1 VQNNWFKTWF
11 DTPYYH
17 ILYKNR
23 SHTEAELFLGN
34 LLHFLQPKPLS
45 KALDLGCGK
54 GRHAVF
60 LNTNG
65 LDVTGLDLSAQS
77 ISHANQFANTHLRFG
92 VQDMR
97 QPFGD
102 ARFDYVFNLFTSF
115 GYFDD
120 NADNQ
125 QVIRNVSQSLTPSG
139 TLVLDYMNSTKAL
152 AQLTPHYIKTVD
164 NIHFHI
170 NKTLEN
176 GFIVKNIDFD
186 VSGKPFHFQERVK
199 CISKVDFEEYFNA
212 NGLYIKHLFGDYT
225 LHDFDEL
232 LSDRMIF
239 IVAKLP

>member
-23 SHTEAELFLGN
+23 SYTEAEQFLGN
-34 LLHFLQPKPLS
+34 LLHFLAPKPLS

-54 GRHAVF
+54 GRHSIF
-60 LNTNG
+60 LNKNN

-77 ISHANQFANTHLRFG
+77 IAYANAFANNHLRFAE
-92 VQDMR
+92 QDMR
-97 QPFGD
+97 QPFGK

-115 GYFDD
+115 GYFDN
-120 NADNQ
+120 NADNE
-125 QVIRNVSQSLTPSG
+125 QVITNISDSLTPKG

-170 NKTLEN
+170 NKILEN

-186 VSGKPFHFQERVK
+186 IDNKPFHFQERVK
-199 CISKVDFEEYFNA
+199 CISKTDFEQYFNN
-212 NGLYIKHLFGDYT
+212 NGLSVKYIFGNYQLQKFNETD
-225 LHDFDEL
+225 
-232 LSDRMIF
+232 SDRMIF
-239 IVAKLP
+239 IVEKI